1 MDEVAAEFP
10 SLHAGT
16 VAELRGGLPNMT
28 PDSHFLIGPVGQL
41 DGLWVISGDNVG
53 GLATSPALGAHL
65 ARWIA
70 TGERHDDLLPFDP
83 SRFGDRFSDRAEL
96 RRACLS
102 TYVDK
107 YSDAEVAVS

>member
-1 MDEVAAEFP
+1 
-10 SLHAGT
+10 
-16 VAELRGGLPNMT
+16 
-28 PDSHFLIGPVGQL
+28 VGEL

-53 GLATSPALGAHL
+53 GLATSPALGEHL

-70 TGERHDDLLPFDP
+70 TGDRHNDLLPFDP
-83 SRFGDRFSDRAEL
+83 SRFGDRFSDPAEL

-107 YSDAEVAVS
+107 YSDDEVVVR